1 MGLAQYQ
8 GNIHNKSS
16 VLQTESSSQCSKLTE
31 RPRNNMNTYKEAKDE
46 RKERRIE
53 KDKDTLR
60 TDNGDTNTVDEQQR
74 TPAWQHRLRNQAINL
89 FKRIVYPKMNR
100 SKLV

>member
-60 TDNGDTNTVDEQQR
+60 TDTEIQTQKTSSRELQHGNTD
-74 TPAWQHRLRNQAINL
+74 
-89 FKRIVYPKMNR
+89 
-100 SKLV
+100 

>member
-1 MGLAQYQ
+1 MGLARYQ

-16 VLQTESSSQCSKLTE
+16 VLKTERSSQCSKLTE
-31 RPRNNMNTYKEAKDE
+31 RQRKNMNTYKEAKDE

-60 TDNGDTNTVDEQQR
+60 TDNRDTNTVDGQQR
-74 TPAWQHRLRNQAINL
+74 TPARQHSLRNRANSL
-89 FKRIVYPKMNR
+89 
-100 SKLV
+100 